1 MENRMQS
8 IVDRLEADDI
18 VIQLI
23 EECAELIQACAKLYR
38 AYCGTTPVS
47 VSQARA
53 NFVEEM
59 ADVSVA
65 QAAAMLGVMRPDEQ
79 ETMLNTESEKA
90 QRWQN
95 RLMGGA

>member
-18 VIQLI
+18 TIQLI
-23 EECAELIQACAKLYR
+23 EECAELIQACAKLIR
-38 AYCGTTPVS
+38 AYKGSTPVS
-47 VSQARA
+47 VSQVRA

-65 QAAAMLGVMRPDEQ
+65 QAAAILGVMRPDEQ
-79 ETMLNTESEKA
+79 ETMFATESAKA
-90 QRWQN
+90 ERWQN
-95 RLMGGA
+95 RLNGGA

>member
-38 AYCGTTPVS
+38 AYSGTTPVS

-65 QAAAMLGVMRPDEQ
+65 QAAAMLGVMLPEEQ
-79 ETMLNTESEKA
+79 QAMFTTEAAKA
-90 QRWQN
+90 ECWQN
-95 RLMGGA
+95 RLNGGA

>member
-8 IVDRLEADDI
+8 IVDRLDSDDI
-18 VIQLI
+18 TIQLI
-23 EECAELIQACAKLYR
+23 EECAELIQACAKLIR
-38 AYCGTTPVS
+38 AYKGTTPVS

-65 QAAAMLGVMRPDEQ
+65 QAAAMLGVMRPEEQ
-79 ETMLNTESEKA
+79 EAMMRTESDKA
-90 QRWQN
+90 QRWQE
-95 RLMGGA
+95 RIEKGV

>member
-8 IVDRLEADDI
+8 IVGKLDADDI
-18 VIQLI
+18 TIQLI
-23 EECAELIQACAKLYR
+23 EELAELIQACAKLIR
-38 AYCGTTPVS
+38 AYKGTTPVP
-47 VSQARA
+47 VSKARA

-79 ETMLNTESEKA
+79 EAMFATEAAKA
-90 QRWQN
+90 ERWQD